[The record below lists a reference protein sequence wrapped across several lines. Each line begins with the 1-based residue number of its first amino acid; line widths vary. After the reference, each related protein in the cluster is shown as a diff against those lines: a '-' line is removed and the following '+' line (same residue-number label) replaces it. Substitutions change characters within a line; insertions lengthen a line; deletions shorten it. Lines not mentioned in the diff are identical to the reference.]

1 LIFSYDIVSP
11 TELAEVRSGIRK
23 ADLLPTTKGGSMTTQ
38 SYIAGYP
45 QQEPRRVAA
54 EFCGVSKRY
63 GAVLALNNVSF
74 CIHQGE
80 MVSLLGANG
89 AGKTTAVRLLLGLA
103 ALNQGSIRVFGANPN
118 SRGAKMRVGAMLQV
132 AKVPETLKVKEHI
145 ELFSCYYASPLP
157 LATVV
162 ERAGIEGLENRL
174 FGELSGG
181 QKQRVLLAL
190 AICGDP
196 DLLFLDE
203 PTVGLDVDSR
213 RTFWREIRAF
223 VERGRSVLL
232 TTHYMEE
239 ADALADRIL
248 VLNRG
253 TIIAEGT
260 PKEIKSSVA
269 GKTIRCTTAL
279 SADELRAMAGVGT
292 VREQKDGVEILTSR
306 AEAVL
311 RELLARDASLTNLE
325 VVGTG
330 LEDAFLEITRR
341 DGENNQNESAVE
353 EVAS

>member
-1 LIFSYDIVSP
+1 MMA
-11 TELAEVRSGIRK
+11 TH
-23 ADLLPTTKGGSMTTQ
+23 T
-38 SYIAGYP
+38 YIAGYP
-45 QQEPRRVAA
+45 QKTPPKVAA

-63 GAVLALNNVSF
+63 GPVLALNSVSLR
-74 CIHQGE
+74 IQRGE
-80 MVSLLGANG
+80 LVSLLGANG
-89 AGKTTAVRLLLGLA
+89 AGKTTAVKLLLGLA
-103 ALNQGSIRVFGANPN
+103 APNQGTISVFGEIPS
-118 SRGAKMRVGAMLQV
+118 SRAAKMRVGAMLQV
-132 AKVPETLKVKEHI
+132 AKVPETLKVREHI
-145 ELFSCYYASPLP
+145 KLFSCYYANPLP

-162 ERAGIEGLENRL
+162 ERTGIEGLENRL

-223 VERGRSVLL
+223 VDRGRSVLL
-232 TTHYMEE
+232 TTHYLDE

-260 PKEIKSSVA
+260 PKEIKSSVV
-269 GKTIRCTTAL
+269 GKTIRCTTVL
-279 SADELRAMAGVGT
+279 SIDEIRAMDGVSS
-292 VREQKDGVEILTSR
+292 VRQQKDSVEILTSR
-306 AEAVL
+306 AEDVL
-311 RELLARDASLTNLE
+311 RQLLARDASLANIE
-325 VVGTG
+325 IVGTG

-341 DGENNQNESAVE
+341 DGQNNQSATKVE
-353 EVAS
+353 EVAL

>member
-1 LIFSYDIVSP
+1 
-11 TELAEVRSGIRK
+11 
-23 ADLLPTTKGGSMTTQ
+23 MTTQ
-38 SYIAGYP
+38 SYVAGYP
-45 QQEPRRVAA
+45 QQTPSKVAA

-63 GAVLALNNVSF
+63 GPVLALNNVSF
-74 CIHQGE
+74 RIHRGE

-89 AGKTTAVRLLLGLA
+89 AGKTTAVKLLLGLA
-103 ALNQGSIRVFGANPN
+103 ALNQGTIRIFGENPR
-118 SRGAKMRVGAMLQV
+118 SPGAKMRVGAMLQV
-132 AKVPETLKVKEHI
+132 AKVPETLRVREHI
-145 ELFSCYYASPLP
+145 ELFSCYYPNPLP
-157 LATVV
+157 LPTII
-162 ERAGIEGLENRL
+162 ERAGIDGLENRL

-213 RTFWREIRAF
+213 RAFWREIRAL

-232 TTHYMEE
+232 TTHYLEE

-248 VLNRG
+248 VLNHG

-269 GKTIRCTTAL
+269 GKTIRCTTVL
-279 SADELRAMAGVGT
+279 SVQQMQAIAGVSS
-292 VREQKDGVEILTSR
+292 VRQQKDGVEILTSQ

-311 RELLARDASLTNLE
+311 RELLARDASLANVE
-325 VVGTG
+325 IIGTG
-330 LEDAFLEITRR
+330 LEEAFLALTRR
-341 DGENNQNESAVE
+341 DGQSNQLETKME
-353 EVAS
+353 EVAL

>member
-1 LIFSYDIVSP
+1 MENRSSLQDYLQV
-11 TELAEVRSGIRK
+11 LAPEV
-23 ADLLPTTKGGSMTTQ
+23 A
-38 SYIAGYP
+38 
-45 QQEPRRVAA
+45 V
-54 EFCGVSKRY
+54 EFCGVSKSY
-63 GAVLALNNVSF
+63 GSVLALNNVSF
-74 CIHQGE
+74 RIYQGE
-80 MVSLLGANG
+80 TVSLLGANG
-89 AGKTTAVRLLLGLA
+89 AGKTTAVKLLLGLA
-103 ALNQGSIRVFGANPN
+103 AANQGRIKIFGENPR

-132 AKVPETLKVKEHI
+132 AKVPETLKVREHI
-145 ELFSCYYASPLP
+145 ELFSCYYANPLP

-181 QKQRVLLAL
+181 QKQRVLFAL

-213 RTFWREIRAF
+213 RSFWREIRAF

-232 TTHYMEE
+232 TTHYLEE
-239 ADALADRIL
+239 SDALADRIL

-253 TIIAEGT
+253 TIVAEGT
-260 PKEIKSSVA
+260 PREIKSSVA

-279 SADELRAMAGVGT
+279 SVEQVRAI
-292 VREQKDGVEILTSR
+292 DGVSSVRHQKHGLEILTSK

-311 RELLARDASLTNLE
+311 RELLAHDPSLTNVE
-325 VVGTG
+325 IVGTG

-341 DGENNQNESAVE
+341 DGQNNQPEAKME
-353 EVAS
+353 EITS

>member
-1 LIFSYDIVSP
+1 
-11 TELAEVRSGIRK
+11 
-23 ADLLPTTKGGSMTTQ
+23 MTTQ
-38 SYIAGYP
+38 AYVAGYP
-45 QQEPRRVAA
+45 QQAPPKVAA
-54 EFCGVSKRY
+54 ELCGVTKRY
-63 GAVLALNNVSF
+63 GAVTALNNVSF
-74 CIHQGE
+74 RIHRGE

-89 AGKTTAVRLLLGLA
+89 AGKTTAVKLLLGLA
-103 ALNQGSIRVFGANPN
+103 APNLGTIRIFGENPCA
-118 SRGAKMRVGAMLQV
+118 RGAKMRVGAMLQV
-132 AKVPETLKVKEHI
+132 AKVPETLKVREHL
-145 ELFSCYYASPLP
+145 ELFSCYYANPLP

-181 QKQRVLLAL
+181 QKQRVLFAL

-213 RTFWREIRAF
+213 RTFWREIRGLVA
-223 VERGRSVLL
+223 RGCSVLL
-232 TTHYMEE
+232 TTHYLEE

-260 PKEIKSSVA
+260 PNEIKSSVA

-279 SADELRAMAGVGT
+279 SLDEIRSIAGASS
-292 VREQKDGVEILTSR
+292 VRPQKDGVEILTSR

-311 RELLARDASLTNLE
+311 RELLARDASLADIE
-325 VVGTG
+325 IVGTG

-341 DGENNQNESAVE
+341 DAQNNQTETNVE
-353 EVAS
+353 EVAR

>member
-1 LIFSYDIVSP
+1 
-11 TELAEVRSGIRK
+11 
-23 ADLLPTTKGGSMTTQ
+23 
-38 SYIAGYP
+38 
-45 QQEPRRVAA
+45 
-54 EFCGVSKRY
+54 
-63 GAVLALNNVSF
+63 
-74 CIHQGE
+74 
-80 MVSLLGANG
+80 
-89 AGKTTAVRLLLGLA
+89 LLGLA
-103 ALNQGSIRVFGANPN
+103 APNQGTISIFGESPS

-132 AKVPETLKVKEHI
+132 AKVPETLKVREHI
-145 ELFSCYYASPLP
+145 ELLSCYYANPLP

-181 QKQRVLLAL
+181 QKQRVLFAL

-213 RTFWREIRAF
+213 RSFWREIRAF

-232 TTHYMEE
+232 TTHYLDE

-269 GKTIRCTTAL
+269 GKTIRCTTVLAI
-279 SADELRAMAGVGT
+279 DEIRTVEGVNS
-292 VREQKDGVEILTSR
+292 VRQQKDSVEILTSR

-311 RELLARDASLTNLE
+311 RELLARDASLANIE
-325 VVGTG
+325 IVGTG
-330 LEDAFLEITRR
+330 LEEAFLEITRR
-341 DGENNQNESAVE
+341 DGQNNQSAQKVE
-353 EVAS
+353 EVAL